1 MSGTTYEKLFVKIAQ
16 YLSVSNQ
23 QFFVPTKSRFDIDIA
38 KFHRNKFS
46 GVNKCNAF
54 ILSWYNNKYTMT
66 CDFIAEP
73 DSSKFM
79 LYLRKRSKGG
89 FNLIPLLL
97 KYRDSITKQIV
108 VKKILDI
115 KGNSQV
121 TNFSRVLSKF
131 YKETCNKHHYWK
143 KNYGLTA
150 TSTYSVGDCVIFRK
164 DSRSYHQMRNINGY
178 IMAVNNKS
186 KKYTIMADKDVY
198 VVSFSKVMG
207 LISAEQCKQYKQ
219 IHKGLKNT
227 GVMYNIGDKV
237 DYFKNKKRLTG
248 IVTRVMPKTIRIDD
262 KVNVRITSIFKKYNS
277 SKQDNLEWI
286 GKSSKLDKQAYL
298 DWAESQ

>member
-108 VKKILDI
+108 VKKILKKKLQDRLQNPVIESARVHGI
-115 KGNSQV
+115 KDCYKIKLRQTGYRLVYKVIKKEVVILVVAVGKRERNAAYK
-121 TNFSRVLSKF
+121 LASK
-131 YKETCNKHHYWK
+131 
-143 KNYGLTA
+143 
-150 TSTYSVGDCVIFRK
+150 
-164 DSRSYHQMRNINGY
+164 
-178 IMAVNNKS
+178 
-186 KKYTIMADKDVY
+186 
-198 VVSFSKVMG
+198 
-207 LISAEQCKQYKQ
+207 
-219 IHKGLKNT
+219 
-227 GVMYNIGDKV
+227 
-237 DYFKNKKRLTG
+237 
-248 IVTRVMPKTIRIDD
+248 RI
-262 KVNVRITSIFKKYNS
+262 
-277 SKQDNLEWI
+277 
-286 GKSSKLDKQAYL
+286 
-298 DWAESQ
+298 